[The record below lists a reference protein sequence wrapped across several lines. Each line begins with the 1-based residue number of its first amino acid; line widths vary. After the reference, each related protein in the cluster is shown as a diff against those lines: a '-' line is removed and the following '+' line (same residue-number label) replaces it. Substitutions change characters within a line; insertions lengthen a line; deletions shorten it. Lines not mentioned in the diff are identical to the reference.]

1 MGSPPTGLP
10 VVVKRRI
17 ENRVTGVRART
28 DRRSLETIGS
38 NVKGSRQSDRGH
50 VTQRPKTGGKKKFS
64 RGLDNSG
71 NIEGSYVSCRG
82 THVLEK
88 AVQVARRRTSS
99 ETRGRRTASHALSEA
114 AHLRIPSDMTSAV
127 SPQLSRS
134 DLVQLVKVGKGWNSG
149 LRISD
154 ERTPRRSAYASPG
167 STMRVPPYCS
177 YFTSHR

>member
-50 VTQRPKTGGKKKFS
+50 VTQRPKNGGKKKFS

-71 NIEGSYVSCRG
+71 NIEGMLGAKRELLGGDHPLSTWVSYPPVAQG
-82 THVLEK
+82 VYPEK
-88 AVQVARRRTSS
+88 HRHRQ
-99 ETRGRRTASHALSEA
+99 
-114 AHLRIPSDMTSAV
+114 
-127 SPQLSRS
+127 
-134 DLVQLVKVGKGWNSG
+134 
-149 LRISD
+149 
-154 ERTPRRSAYASPG
+154 TPPLDSVYEG
-167 STMRVPPYCS
+167 
-177 YFTSHR
+177 

>member
-71 NIEGSYVSCRG
+71 NIEGSLKALVRQRLGSAPPGVLSTSGRG
-82 THVLEK
+82 T
-88 AVQVARRRTSS
+88 RRH
-99 ETRGRRTASHALSEA
+99 G
-114 AHLRIPSDMTSAV
+114 
-127 SPQLSRS
+127 
-134 DLVQLVKVGKGWNSG
+134 
-149 LRISD
+149 
-154 ERTPRRSAYASPG
+154 
-167 STMRVPPYCS
+167 
-177 YFTSHR
+177 

>member
-17 ENRVTGVRART
+17 ENRGTGVRART

-71 NIEGSYVSCRG
+71 NIEGSI
-82 THVLEK
+82 K
-88 AVQVARRRTSS
+88 ALFA
-99 ETRGRRTASHALSEA
+99 
-114 AHLRIPSDMTSAV
+114 P
-127 SPQLSRS
+127 P
-134 DLVQLVKVGKGWNSG
+134 
-149 LRISD
+149 
-154 ERTPRRSAYASPG
+154 PRPYASADGHSSPAALAA
-167 STMRVPPYCS
+167 PPARHS
-177 YFTSHR
+177 SPPEQPA

>member
-1 MGSPPTGLP
+1 MGAPPTGLP

-71 NIEGSYVSCRG
+71 NIEGSLAFYPAAATARLWPASAGGRCLRAAMAAPLARHG
-82 THVLEK
+82 CLPWRR
-88 AVQVARRRTSS
+88 AARR
-99 ETRGRRTASHALSEA
+99 GA
-114 AHLRIPSDMTSAV
+114 A
-127 SPQLSRS
+127 
-134 DLVQLVKVGKGWNSG
+134 
-149 LRISD
+149 
-154 ERTPRRSAYASPG
+154 
-167 STMRVPPYCS
+167 
-177 YFTSHR
+177 